1 MDASPPTEEDGYPQV
16 RSAEHTPSARQA
28 TVVLPLRRGHRSGS
42 ERHGRVDTPK
52 RVVIVDAENPLQE
65 IHGEFFWREDHDRI
79 VADEREDALRLGY
92 ADGYAAARSELATR
106 LLVPHRRRLRLGRL
120 LLIALVL
127 LVATWYVVALL
138 GNLVHA

>member
-1 MDASPPTEEDGYPQV
+1 VDASPPTEEDGYPQV

-79 VADEREDALRLGY
+79 VADEREDALRWATPTATQLR
-92 ADGYAAARSELATR
+92 AASWRPRCWSRTAVGCAS
-106 LLVPHRRRLRLGRL
+106 G
-120 LLIALVL
+120 
-127 LVATWYVVALL
+127 
-138 GNLVHA
+138 GSC